1 MFIYYLIVR
10 NRPTAVLIKINLAK
24 INLSS
29 FMAIRFR
36 FRVMVDAFNKPVKI

>member
-1 MFIYYLIVR
+1 MLLSLKTLF
-10 NRPTAVLIKINLAK
+10 NSLIKINLAK

-29 FMAIRFR
+29 FMAIKFR